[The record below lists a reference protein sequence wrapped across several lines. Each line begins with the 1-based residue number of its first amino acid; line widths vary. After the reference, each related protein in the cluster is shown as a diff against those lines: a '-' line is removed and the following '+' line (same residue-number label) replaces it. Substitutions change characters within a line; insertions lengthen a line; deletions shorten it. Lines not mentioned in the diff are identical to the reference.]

1 MIDEAIPMMSVQRCD
16 ALSICSYVDSP
27 LGAGLLLCKY
37 SDGQKLLAKLYFF
50 LIVSCF
56 TG

>member
-27 LGAGLLLCKY
+27 LGAGLFCKY

-50 LIVSCF
+50 LN
-56 TG
+56 